1 MIGAVY
7 IRRLAVLRFMK
18 SSVSH
23 GRTVKS
29 AFLVILMIIMTQ
41 VGYLDLINSPR
52 TGNDSFDD
60 DSSVMETGGSGSA
73 IVYANNKLSTGE
85 RHTCAILDNGDVKCW
100 GWDQYGQLGDGGPT
114 WTSTNPTNTDAPS
127 STAIDLGTG
136 RTAVA
141 LSSGTQHTC
150 AILDNGDLKCWGRDV
165 GGQLGDGGP
174 IWTVSNPTDINAPS
188 TTAIDL
194 GTGRTAVAMGTG
206 GAHTCAILDNT
217 DLKCWG
223 WDINGQL
230 GDGGSN
236 TNTNTPPTTAIDLG
250 TGRTAVAVGGGGY
263 YTCALLDNGD
273 VKCWGSDEYGQLG
286 DGGPLW
292 YSSSQRSFNH
302 CD

>member
-1 MIGAVY
+1 MDSWAMVGRHGPRPTQRTLTHPQAPQLTLA
-7 IRRLAVLRFMK
+7 RAERL
-18 SSVSH
+18 S
-23 GRTVKS
+23 
-29 AFLVILMIIMTQ
+29 
-41 VGYLDLINSPR
+41 
-52 TGNDSFDD
+52 
-60 DSSVMETGGSGSA
+60 
-73 IVYANNKLSTGE
+73 
-85 RHTCAILDNGDVKCW
+85 
-100 GWDQYGQLGDGGPT
+100 
-114 WTSTNPTNTDAPS
+114 
-127 STAIDLGTG
+127 
-136 RTAVA
+136 

-188 TTAIDL
+188 ATPIDL

-292 YSSSQRSFNH
+292 YSSSPTDLNAPSTTAIDLGAGRTAIAIAAGSYHTCAILDNGDVKCWGWDNYGQLGDGGSNTNTQRTFNH
-302 CD
+302 GDQPRYGPNCCCGGG